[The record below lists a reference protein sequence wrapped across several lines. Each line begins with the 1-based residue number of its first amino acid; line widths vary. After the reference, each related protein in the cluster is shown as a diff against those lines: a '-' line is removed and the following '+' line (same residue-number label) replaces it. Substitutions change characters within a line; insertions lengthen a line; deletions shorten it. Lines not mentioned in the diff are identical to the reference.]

1 MVRFLQAVTAL
12 ALLAAVG
19 GAAGQET
26 GAAPAPSLSSVSAV
40 PTAQPRTLELSVATP
55 AVPAQAPGLRAQ
67 LPGGALL
74 GRALGG
80 GVRAWQGVPYAAPPT
95 GERRWQP
102 PQPAAPW
109 TGLRAATAPG
119 DVCPQPLSQM
129 PGDGRSGVRGAED
142 CLYLNVYAPPMPTV
156 AGRAPRT
163 PVMVWIHG
171 GSFRSGAGSDYAA
184 EVLAREQGV
193 TVVTVNYR
201 LGALG
206 FLAAPALEDEAG
218 GSGNYGLMDQQAAL
232 RWVRRNIAA
241 FGGDPRN
248 VTVFGE
254 SAGAMSICAQL
265 ASPLSRGLFDRAI
278 LQSGPCTPQGITA
291 PLGEALKTGAAYARA
306 LGCAPQ
312 DAACLRA
319 VPVGRLLDVPVPGSR
334 VPGAVDLPMVS
345 GDRVLPRAPAQVFA
359 AGAGLRVPVL
369 LGTNRDEG
377 TLFVAPV
384 AGAGQDLPLWQF
396 WGVVALLERW
406 DAPRALASYP
416 AGGGTVG
423 GAAAALVTDSLFAC
437 PTSDLAA
444 DLARAVPVYTYEFRD
459 PAPPLELSPTA
470 SVPRYG
476 AAHASELVSVF
487 GTRLAGLAD
496 PAQFT
501 APQAD
506 LARTLRTYWANFA
519 RRGDPNGPGLVPWTP
534 YDPERGRVMG
544 LAPQATA
551 EFTGFRQEHRCGLW
565 DRLAAR

>member
-1 MVRFLQAVTAL
+1 MVRFLQVVTTL
-12 ALLAAVG
+12 ALLAAG
-19 GAAGQET
+19 GSSGQD
-26 GAAPAPSLSSVSAV
+26 AAPLPSALPRPLTLNVAP
-40 PTAQPRTLELSVATP
+40 TP
-55 AVPAQAPGLRAQ
+55 AAAFPVPDLRVRVH
-67 LPGGALL
+67 GGALL
-74 GRALGG
+74 GRALDGG
-80 GVRAWQGVPYAAPPT
+80 IRVWQGVPYAAPPT

-102 PQPAAPW
+102 PQPPAPW
-109 TGLRAATAPG
+109 TGLRAATALG

-142 CLYLNVYAPPMPTV
+142 CLFLNVYAPPLPT
-156 AGRAPRT
+156 AGRATRT
-163 PVMVWIHG
+163 PVMVWLHG

-193 TVVTVNYR
+193 TVVTLNYR

-206 FLAAPALEDEAG
+206 FLAAPALADGTG
-218 GSGNYGLMDQQAAL
+218 GSGNYGLMDQQEAL

-278 LQSGPCTPQGITA
+278 LQSGPCTPQGITT
-291 PLGEALKTGAAYARA
+291 PLSSALTTGSAYARA

-319 VPVGRLLDVPVPGSR
+319 VPAARLLDVPVPGSR
-334 VPGAVDLPMVS
+334 VPGAVELGIVS
-345 GDRVLPRAPAQVFA
+345 GDRALPRPPAEVFA

-396 WGVVALLERW
+396 WAVVALLERW

-416 AGGGTVG
+416 AAGGTVG
-423 GAAAALVTDSLFAC
+423 NAAAALVTDSIFAC

-444 DLARAVPVYTYEFRD
+444 DLARTGPVYTYEFRD

-476 AAHASELVSVF
+476 ASHASELVSVF

-501 APQAD
+501 APQAE

-519 RRGDPNGPGLVPWTP
+519 RRGDPNGPGLAPWAP
-534 YDPERGRVMG
+534 YDADTGRVMG
-544 LAPQATA
+544 LAPGATA
-551 EFTGFRQEHRCGLW
+551 EFTGFRQDHRCGLW
-565 DRLAAR
+565 DRLAVR

>member
-12 ALLAAVG
+12 ALLAA
-19 GAAGQET
+19 GAASAQ
-26 GAAPAPSLSSVSAV
+26 APAVTAV
-40 PTAQPRTLELSVATP
+40 AAQPFAP
-55 AVPAQAPGLRAQ
+55 QAPAQARPLTLNVTEAASPAQDAGLRVQVA
-67 LPGGALL
+67 GGALL
-74 GRALGG
+74 GRVQD
-80 GVRAWQGVPYAAPPT
+80 GVRVWQGVPYAAPPV
-95 GERRWQP
+95 GARRWQP

-109 TGLRAATAPG
+109 PGLRAATAPG
-119 DVCPQPLSQM
+119 DVCPQPMTQL
-129 PGDGRSGVRGAED
+129 PGDARSGVRGAED
-142 CLYLNVYAPPMPTV
+142 CLYLNVYAPAAPT
-156 AGRAPRT
+156 AAAAPGART

-193 TVVTVNYR
+193 TVVTLNYR

-206 FLAAPALEDEAG
+206 FLAAPALEDGAG
-218 GSGNYGLMDQQAAL
+218 SSGNYGLLDQQAAL
-232 RWVRRNIAA
+232 RWVRANIAA

-254 SAGAMSICAQL
+254 SAGGMSICAQL
-265 ASPLSRGLFDRAI
+265 ASPLSRGLFDRAVI
-278 LQSGPCTPQGITA
+278 QSGPCTAQGVTT
-291 PLGEALKTGAAYARA
+291 PLSAALATGSAYARA

-319 VPVGRLLDVPVPGSR
+319 VPAARLLEVAVPGNR
-334 VPGAVDLPMVS
+334 VPGAVEFPLVS
-345 GDRVLPRAPAQVFA
+345 GDRALPRAPAEVFA
-359 AGAGLRVPVL
+359 AGGGLRVPVL

-384 AGAGQDLPLWQF
+384 AQSGQDLPLWQF
-396 WGVVALLERW
+396 WGAVALLERW
-406 DAPRALASYP
+406 DAPRALVRYP
-416 AGGGTVG
+416 SAGGTVG
-423 GAAAALVTDSLFAC
+423 GAAAALITDSLFAC

-444 DLARAVPVYTYEFRD
+444 SLARGAPVYAYEFRD

-476 AAHASELVSVF
+476 ATHASELVSVF

-506 LARTLRTYWANFA
+506 LARTVRGYWANFA
-519 RRGDPNGPGLVPWTP
+519 RLGNPNGPGLTPWPP
-534 YDPERGRVMG
+534 YDPAVGAVLG

-551 EFTGFRQEHRCGLW
+551 EVGNFRQEHRCGLW
-565 DRLAAR
+565 EQLAAR

>member
-1 MVRFLQAVTAL
+1 MLRFLRAVTAL
-12 ALLAAVG
+12 ALLAAG
-19 GAAGQET
+19 GAAAQAV
-26 GAAPAPSLSSVSAV
+26 GAAP
-40 PTAQPRTLELSVATP
+40 Q
-55 AVPAQAPGLRAQ
+55 LRVQ
-67 LPGGALL
+67 VQEGALL
-74 GRALGG
+74 GRALDG
-80 GVRAWQGVPYAAPPT
+80 GVRVWQGVPYAAPPT

-102 PQPAAPW
+102 PQPPAPW

-119 DVCPQPLSQM
+119 DVCPQPMSQL

-142 CLYLNVYAPPMPTV
+142 CLSLNVYAPPTPAPAPAT
-156 AGRAPRT
+156 GRAPRT

-184 EVLAREQGV
+184 ELLAREQGV
-193 TVVTVNYR
+193 TVVTFNYR

-206 FLAAPALEDEAG
+206 FLAAPALEDGAG

-232 RWVRRNIAA
+232 RWVRRNVAA

-265 ASPLSRGLFDRAI
+265 ASPLARGLFDRAI
-278 LQSGPCTPQGITA
+278 LQSGPCTPQGVTA
-291 PLGEALKTGAAYARA
+291 PLREALSTATAYARA

-319 VPVGRLLDVPVPGSR
+319 LPVGRLLDVPVPGNR
-334 VPGAVDLPMVS
+334 VPGAIDLPLVW
-345 GDRVLPRAPAQVFA
+345 GDRVLPRAPAEVFA

-384 AGAGQDLPLWQF
+384 APSGQDLPLWQF

-406 DAPRALASYP
+406 NAPLALASYP
-416 AGGGTVG
+416 AGRGTVG
-423 GAAAALVTDSLFAC
+423 DAAAALVTDSVFAC

-444 DLARAVPVYTYEFRD
+444 DLARGAPVYAYEFRD
-459 PAPPLELSPTA
+459 PAPPLALSPTA

-501 APQAD
+501 APQAR
-506 LARTLRTYWANFA
+506 LARSIRSYWANFA

-534 YDPERGRVMG
+534 YDPHAGRVLG
-544 LAPQATA
+544 LAPGATA
-551 EFTGFRQEHRCGLW
+551 EVTDFRQEHHCGLW
-565 DRLAAR
+565 DRLALH

>member
-1 MVRFLQAVTAL
+1 MVRFLRVMTAL
-12 ALLAAVG
+12 ALC
-19 GAAGQET
+19 AAGGSSGQDAGLWPAPLPPVT
-26 GAAPAPSLSSVSAV
+26 APATQPRPLDLKVSADPPPV
-40 PTAQPRTLELSVATP
+40 PGVRVQVH
-55 AVPAQAPGLRAQ
+55 
-67 LPGGALL
+67 GGALL
-74 GRALGG
+74 GRVLDN
-80 GVRAWQGVPYAAPPT
+80 GVRVWQGVPYAAPPT

-102 PQPAAPW
+102 PQPPAPW

-119 DVCPQPLSQM
+119 DVCPQPMSQM
-129 PGDGRSGVRGAED
+129 PGDGRSGLRGAED
-142 CLYLNVYAPPMPTV
+142 CLFLNVYAPPLPNT
-156 AGRAPRT
+156 GRAPRT
-163 PVMVWIHG
+163 PVMVWLHG

-193 TVVTVNYR
+193 TVVTLNYR

-206 FLAAPALEDEAG
+206 FLAAPALTDATG
-218 GSGNYGLMDQQAAL
+218 SSGNYGLMDQQEAL
-232 RWVRRNIAA
+232 RWVRRNVAA

-254 SAGAMSICAQL
+254 SAVAMSLCAQL
-265 ASPLSRGLFDRAI
+265 ASPLSRGLFARAI
-278 LQSGPCTPQGITA
+278 LQSGPCTPQGITT
-291 PLGEALKTGAAYARA
+291 PLSEALSTGSAYARA

-319 VPVGRLLDVPVPGSR
+319 VPAGRLLDVPVPGRR

-345 GDRVLPRAPAQVFA
+345 GDRVLPRAPADVFA
-359 AGAGLRVPVL
+359 AGEGLRVPVL

-384 AGAGQDLPLWQF
+384 AEAGQDLPLWQF

-423 GAAAALVTDSLFAC
+423 DTAAALVTDSLFAC
-437 PTSDLAA
+437 PASDLAA
-444 DLARAVPVYTYEFRD
+444 DLARTAPVYTYEFRD
-459 PAPPLELSPTA
+459 PAPPLDLAPTA

-476 AAHASELVSVF
+476 ASHASELVSVF

-496 PAQFT
+496 PARFT

-506 LARTLRTYWANFA
+506 LARSIRTYWANFA
-519 RRGDPNGPGLVPWTP
+519 RRGDPNGPGLAPWSP
-534 YDPERGRVMG
+534 YDPENGRVMG
-544 LAPQATA
+544 LAPQATG
-551 EFTGFRQEHRCGLW
+551 EFAGFRQAHRCGLW
-565 DRLAAR
+565 DRLASR